1 MEQEDQDLLDLLR
14 KKREELIAELSEL
27 QEFRQLQALDRVIAE
42 YSGSHFQSKSPEVKQ
57 QYQPEAVLEV
67 EPDEQQYQP
76 EIEVKQPRRRIHER
90 RRSNTPLVI
99 AAIEELQA
107 VHPRRLNGNEIAD
120 LLSKRGLI
128 VKHRDSASHISA
140 ALSSRKSIFNN
151 VSGQGY
157 GLVNPSINLKRLQLR
172 MGQVEFN
179 NYLKP
184 DHYPTDKN

>member
-42 YSGSHFQSKSPEVKQ
+42 YSGSHFQSKSPEVEQ
-57 QYQPEAVLEV
+57 QYEPDEQLSQPEV
-67 EPDEQQYQP
+67 ELDEQQYQP
-76 EIEVKQPRRRIHER
+76 ARRKIHER
-90 RRSNTPLVI
+90 RKSNIPLVI

-140 ALSSRKSIFNN
+140 ALSSRKTIFNN